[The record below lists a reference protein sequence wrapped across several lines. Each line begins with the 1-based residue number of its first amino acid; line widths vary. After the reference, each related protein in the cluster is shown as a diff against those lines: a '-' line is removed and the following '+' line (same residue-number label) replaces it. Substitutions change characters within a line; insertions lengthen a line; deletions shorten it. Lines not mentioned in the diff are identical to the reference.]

1 MYPGGDSN
9 ELWAFIVGTYV
20 IRASQRAFLEK
31 KKSKLSSLRLKS
43 HDFTK
48 HLIWNM
54 LKSAFVEHPTSQILA
69 QVPRHL
75 LVEGLQKVS

>member
-31 KKSKLSSLRLKS
+31 KKISSGFVDVIVSVFMKLLNCIQ
-43 HDFTK
+43 D
-48 HLIWNM
+48 
-54 LKSAFVEHPTSQILA
+54 Q
-69 QVPRHL
+69 
-75 LVEGLQKVS
+75 LVISTPAVISTPEIT